1 MTFGVVLFEGSGGS
15 DSPHVSSG
23 TEADHRVTEPGSST
37 VLDLSAGGLDMSAAP
52 CPEVDSALIA
62 RAPIAF
68 KGTVT
73 GHGQGIVDLVVERA
87 YAGVRAEAATVTA
100 SRGVD
105 YWLGPVA
112 WDVGS
117 QYLVTAYSGVV
128 RFCGQTGKATAELQ
142 AVFDEAFPD

>member
-1 MTFGVVLFEGSGGS
+1 
-15 DSPHVSSG
+15 
-23 TEADHRVTEPGSST
+23 
-37 VLDLSAGGLDMSAAP
+37 MSAAP

-68 KGTVT
+68 MGTVT
-73 GHGQGIVDLVVERA
+73 AHGEGIVDLTVDRA
-87 YAGVRAEAATVTA
+87 YAGVRAKDVTVTA

-105 YWLGPVA
+105 YWLGPVS
-112 WDVGS
+112 WDVGG

-128 RFCGQTGKATAELQ
+128 RFCGQTGTATPELR